1 MSMRMRVGC
10 TCGSQN
16 QPIHVKALS
25 AEAEV
30 AGKEE
35 FNLQLLH
42 NGLVCRLGGMQD
54 SLVCKVV
61 GCILDRLNTL

>member
-1 MSMRMRVGC
+1 MVVSMRMRVGC

-35 FNLQLLH
+35 FNLQY
-42 NGLVCRLGGMQD
+42 RLSCYIMD
-54 SLVCKVV
+54 
-61 GCILDRLNTL
+61 